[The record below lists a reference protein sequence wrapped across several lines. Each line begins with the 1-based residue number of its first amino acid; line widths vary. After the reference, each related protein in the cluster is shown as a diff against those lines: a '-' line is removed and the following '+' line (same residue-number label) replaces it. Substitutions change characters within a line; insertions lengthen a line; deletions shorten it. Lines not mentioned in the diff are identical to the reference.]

1 MWEMNMTCPDEYPGM
16 TSAEVLEELD
26 TNEDGTFDESDV
38 DRGESV
44 LLFRFTQAD
53 GEERLVVSRDE
64 DSSIISHV
72 YSGTEEYSWG
82 ERSVFGVWHMFTEC
96 SAFGWSTLWFFNER
110 AEDWELQSGEG
121 ELYHLAF
128 DIAEIEHGNINAE
141 PEVEGWM
148 HLVVEGNLS
157 SGHLEGSASTDII
170 SYFTQEPTGERAEI
184 IAQAFNKLPFTH

>member
-1 MWEMNMTCPDEYPGM
+1 MTCPDEYPGL
-16 TSAEVLEELD
+16 TTAEVLAALD
-26 TNEDGTFDESDV
+26 SNEDGTFDAD
-38 DRGESV
+38 DADDGESV

-64 DSSIISHV
+64 SCSIISHE

-82 ERSVFGVWHMFTEC
+82 ERSVFGVWHEFTEC
-96 SAFGWSTLWFFNER
+96 SAFGWSTLWFFNEH
-110 AEDWELQSGEG
+110 AEDWEIRSGQG

-128 DIAEIEHGNINAE
+128 DIAEIEHGNIDAE

-148 HLVVEGNLS
+148 HLDVEGNRT